1 MSTAV
6 NKSAPTFG
14 GAIGYFVITMY
25 AIPEGLISEQYI
37 AEGVV
42 MAGIICTNIIM
53 ELKQFFTWIGS
64 LFSKKKGDEK

>member
-1 MSTAV
+1 MQQAL

-14 GAIGYFVITMY
+14 GAIGYFVITAW
-25 AIPEGLISEQYI
+25 AIPNGYLQEMYV

-53 ELKQFFTWIGS
+53 ELRAFLGWVGAFFVRDR
-64 LFSKKKGDEK
+64 KE